1 VKIAVYHNLPS
12 GGAKRALYEMTR
24 RLAERHT
31 PDVFALATAEHDFCD
46 LRSFANRHE
55 VVPFKPLPLAHSPL
69 GRLNQGIRALDL
81 LRLRHVQ
88 REIARRI
95 DSAGYDCVFV
105 HHCRYG
111 QSPSLLQFLNTPS
124 VYYCH
129 EPPRLF
135 YEPPVPRPYTEFSPL
150 QSLGNRFDPLPG
162 IYRRTLARLD
172 RENVRAAS
180 RVLTN
185 SHYSRETLY
194 RTYGIFAH
202 VAYLGVDTEK
212 FRPLGLTR
220 ENFVLSVGALNP
232 RKGFDFLIE
241 SLALLPEGQRLPL
254 VIVSN
259 FADSA
264 EKAYLE
270 ALAQQL
276 QVVLEIKVMVPDTE
290 LVQLYNRAR
299 AVLYAPVM
307 EPFGFV
313 PLEAGACGTPVVG
326 VREAGIRESILHE
339 QTGLLTERDP
349 REFAAAIAQLLNDA
363 DQCERWGVTGRQC
376 VTEHWTWAQACCD
389 LEDQL
394 QSAASCGEVNEVLS
408 GA

>member
-1 VKIAVYHNLPS
+1 VKIAIYHNLPS

-24 RLAERHT
+24 RLAERYT
-31 PDVFALATAEHDFCD
+31 LDVYTLSTAEHDFCD
-46 LRSFANRHE
+46 LRTFAMQHE
-55 VVPFKPLPLAHSPL
+55 IVPFKPLPLARSPF

-81 LRLRHVQ
+81 LRLRRVQ
-88 REIARRI
+88 REIAHRI
-95 DSAGYDCVFV
+95 DGAGYDCVFV

-111 QSPSLLQFLNTPS
+111 QSPSLLQFTKTPS
-124 VYYCH
+124 IYYCQ
-129 EPPRLF
+129 EPPRLL
-135 YEPPVPRPYTEFSPL
+135 YEPPVPRRYTEFSPL
-150 QSLGNRFDPLPG
+150 QRLGNRFDPLPG
-162 IYRRTLARLD
+162 IYRRMLARQD
-172 RENVRAAS
+172 RENVRAADC
-180 RVLTN
+180 VLVN

-212 FRPLGLTR
+212 FHPLGLPR
-220 ENFVLSVGALNP
+220 EDFVLSVGALNP
-232 RKGFDFLIE
+232 RKGFDFIIE
-241 SLALLPEGQRLPL
+241 SLALLPQGQRLPL

-270 ALAQQL
+270 TLAQCL
-276 QVVLEIKVMVPDTE
+276 QVVLEIKVMVPDSE

-299 AVLYAPVM
+299 MVLYAPVM

-326 VREAGIRESILHE
+326 VREAGVRESISHE

-349 REFAAAIAQLLNDA
+349 REFALTVARLLSDTGVLR
-363 DQCERWGVTGRQC
+363 DRLQEQGVVHSRTHWSWERSIDRIEELLISMPEG
-376 VTEHWTWAQACCD
+376 
-389 LEDQL
+389 
-394 QSAASCGEVNEVLS
+394 
-408 GA
+408 GAHESMA

>member
-1 VKIAVYHNLPS
+1 MNPAIYHNLSS

-24 RLAERHT
+24 RLAERYT
-31 PDVFALATAEHDFCD
+31 LDVFTLATAEHDFCD
-46 LRSFANRHE
+46 LRTFARQHE
-55 VVPFKPLPLAHSPL
+55 IAPFKPLPLAHSPF

-81 LRLRHVQ
+81 LRLRRVQ
-88 REIARRI
+88 CEIAHRI
-95 DSAGYDCVFV
+95 DAAGYDCVFV

-111 QSPSLLQFLNTPS
+111 QSPNLLQFLNTPS

-135 YEPPVPRPYTEFSPL
+135 YEPPVPRPYTEFSSL
-150 QSLGNRFDPLPG
+150 QCLGNHFDPLPG

-172 RENVRAAS
+172 RENMRSAS

-212 FRPLGLTR
+212 FHPLGLPR
-220 ENFVLSVGALNP
+220 EDFVLSVGALNP

-241 SLALLPEGQRLPL
+241 SLALLPETERPPL

-259 FADSA
+259 FQDVRERQFLEQLSA
-264 EKAYLE
+264 AK
-270 ALAQQL
+270 
-276 QVVLEIKVMVPDTE
+276 QVTVTFKTLIGDEE
-290 LVQLYNRAR
+290 LVSLYNRAR
-299 AVLYAPVM
+299 FTLYAPVM

-313 PLEAGACGTPVVG
+313 PLESMSCGTPVIG
-326 VREAGIRESILHE
+326 VREAGVRETILHGA
-339 QTGLLTERDP
+339 TGILVERDSTAMATAIAHLLRNP
-349 REFAAAIAQLLNDA
+349 ALAAEFGKQARAAIV
-363 DQCERWGVTGRQC
+363 EY
-376 VTEHWTWAQACCD
+376 WTWD
-389 LEDQL
+389 KSITTLEQFL
-394 QSAASCGEVNEVLS
+394 K
-408 GA
+408 

>member
-1 VKIAVYHNLPS
+1 MKLAIYHNLPS
-12 GGAKRALYEMTR
+12 GGGKRALYEMAR

-31 PDVFALATAEHDFCD
+31 LDVFTLATAEHDFCD
-46 LRSFANRHE
+46 LRPFANQHE

-81 LRLRHVQ
+81 LRLRRVQ
-88 REIARRI
+88 RDIARRI
-95 DSAGYDCVFV
+95 DGAGYDCVFV

-111 QSPSLLQFLNTPS
+111 QSPSLLQFTKTPS
-124 VYYCH
+124 IYYCQ
-129 EPPRLF
+129 EPPRLIH
-135 YEPPVPRPYTEFSPL
+135 EPPVPRPYTEFSPL
-150 QSLGNRFDPLPG
+150 QRLGNRFDPLPG

-180 RVLTN
+180 RVVTN

-194 RTYGIFAH
+194 RTYGIFAR

-212 FRPLGLTR
+212 FHPLGLPR
-220 ENFVLSVGALNP
+220 EDFVLSVGALNP

-241 SLALLPEGQRLPL
+241 SLALLPELERPPL

-264 EKAYLE
+264 EKTFLE
-270 ALAQQL
+270 TLAQRL
-276 QVVLEIKVMVPDTE
+276 QVVLEIRVMVPDAE

-299 AVLYAPVM
+299 MVLYAPVM

-313 PLEAGACGTPVVG
+313 PLEAGACGTPVVA
-326 VREAGIRESILHE
+326 VREAGVRESVLHE
-339 QTGLLTERDP
+339 QTGLLTEREP
-349 REFAAAIAQLLNDA
+349 REFAAAITTLLQNA
-363 DQCERWGVTGRQC
+363 PLCERCGAAGLQHVI
-376 VTEHWTWAQACCD
+376 EHWTWEASART
-389 LEDQL
+389 LEAHL
-394 QSAASCGEVNEVLS
+394 NSVGVRREVR
-408 GA
+408 